1 MKPNNII
8 RRVSLLTLP
17 ILASLSAAYA
27 APLTPGEAMARLQS
41 ESARKAA
48 PGLNPNAQLRLVHQI
63 SGMDDT
69 ALFIFSDQKSKTV
82 IAPADDAF
90 APVLAYLDAPVAD
103 WSNLPD
109 GFKYWMEEYAR
120 QIDWQRSHYPDY
132 VYEEAAQS
140 STRPLT
146 IAPLVKA
153 KWGQGDPFNRLC
165 PMTGSKRG
173 WAGCVATAMAQ
184 VMYYHKYPAKGSGFF
199 EYNREGSSGSF
210 DYDAN
215 PFDWDNMLDE
225 YKPGEFTEAQADA
238 AAKLTTACAVG
249 MQMSFTPFGSG
260 AQIFRAP
267 LFLFTHMGYDK
278 AVRWTGRK
286 YYSTNEWAQLIYNDL
301 ADGMPV
307 LYGGLSA
314 GGGHEFVCDGYDP
327 GDYYHINWGW
337 EGMCDG
343 YYRLHALTPEKQGIG
358 GSLTNDGYNIIQ
370 DAVLGM
376 RPAREGSQR
385 YIPVVGSGN
394 LKPMYHP
401 DYSEWGLTCDD
412 GGFYFMCPDDIEMQ
426 MGIRIALPDGSSMYG
441 HSDVFTFPGTGGTAS
456 PYSIAWFGA
465 DFDELPPPGR
475 YRIHPCVRA
484 VGGEWQDI
492 RTEYGCTQYAEFEVT
507 EDGKFIYHE
516 AKNWQST
523 ELKITSFAEVNKAD
537 GDRPASYRVDYD
549 NNADS
554 PFVSKLRI
562 IVRDPATG
570 EFLSRCDFE
579 ASADGMLSGSS
590 VFEFD
595 ANLPAGDYEAI
606 FAYPA
611 TGNIVEGGAFPIHID
626 EYNHWDLAV
635 TTSVPNAMA
644 VGERTNLK
652 LNIANNGSVIYEGD
666 VIAEVVPRDGGDAI
680 FSTSFALELQPGKS
694 TTRRVY
700 VTMNTTDGYYKLRV
714 LNKCGQL
721 TCPEMEITV
730 GDPSGVSAIASDADA
745 PADIYTLD
753 GLLILHDATESDLT
767 TLPSGIY
774 LRRQGPKASLIK
786 N

>member
-1 MKPNNII
+1 MIPIKISK
-8 RRVSLLTLP
+8 RATL
-17 ILASLSAAYA
+17 ITLALLASVSAAVA
-27 APLTPGEAMARLQS
+27 APLTPGEAIARLQT
-41 ESARKAA
+41 ESARRGA
-48 PGLNPNAQLRLVHQI
+48 PALNPNASMRLVHQI
-63 SGMDDT
+63 SGAQDAAMYIFADT
-69 ALFIFSDQKSKTV
+69 RGKTV
-82 IAPADDAF
+82 ITPADDAF
-90 APVLAYLDAPVAD
+90 APVLAYLDTPVAD
-103 WSNLPD
+103 WSQVPS

-120 QIDWQRSHYPDY
+120 QIDWQRTHHPDY
-132 VYEEAAQS
+132 VYEENTPS

-165 PMTGSKRG
+165 PMTGSKRA

-184 VMYYHKYPAKGSGFF
+184 VMHYHKYPAKGTGYF
-199 EYNREGSSGSF
+199 EYTREGSSGAF

-215 PFDWDNMLDE
+215 PFDWDNMLDS
-225 YKPGEFTEAQADA
+225 YVDVAFTEAQANA
-238 AAKLTTACAVG
+238 AATLTTACAVG
-249 MQMSFTPFGSG
+249 MQMAYTPFGSG

-278 AVRWTGRK
+278 GVKWTGRK
-286 YYSTNEWAQLIYNDL
+286 YYSTNEWAQMIYDDL
-301 ADGMPV
+301 AEGLPV

-358 GSLTNDGYNIIQ
+358 GSSTNDGYNIVQ

-401 DYSEWGLTCDD
+401 DYNEWGLTCDD

-426 MGIRIALPDGSSMYG
+426 MGVRIALPDGSSLYG
-441 HSDVFTFPGTGGTAS
+441 SSDVFTFPGTGPTAS
-456 PYSIAWFGA
+456 PYSIAFFGA
-465 DFDELPPPGR
+465 DFAQLPPPGR

-484 VGGEWQDI
+484 TGGEWQDI
-492 RTEYGCTQYAEFEVT
+492 RTEYGCTQYAEFEVA
-507 EDGKFIYHE
+507 EDGTYTYHE

-523 ELKITSFAEVNKAD
+523 ALKITDFAEVNKAE

-570 EFLSRCDFE
+570 AFLSRCDFE
-579 ASADGMLSGSS
+579 ANADGMLSGSS

-595 ANLPAGDYEAI
+595 SNLPAGDYEAV

-611 TGNIVEGGAFPIHID
+611 TGNLVEGGAFPIHID
-626 EYNHWDLAV
+626 TYNHWDLTA
-635 TTSVPNAMA
+635 TTTMPNAMA
-644 VGERTNLK
+644 VGERANLK
-652 LNIANNGSVIYEGD
+652 LNFTNNGSVIYQGD
-666 VIAEVVPRDGGDAI
+666 VVAEVVPRDGGAPV
-680 FSTSFALELQPGKS
+680 FTTSFTLEVQPGKS
-694 TTRRVY
+694 TARRVY
-700 VTMNTTDGYYKLRV
+700 VTLNTPDGYYTLRV

-721 TCPEMEITV
+721 ICPEIEIKV
-730 GDPSGVSAIASDADA
+730 GDPAGVDTLQAD
-745 PADIYTLD
+745 PTQPFDLYTLD
-753 GLLILHDATESDLT
+753 GILLLRDATQADLH
-767 TLPSGIY
+767 TLPAGLY
-774 LRRQGPKASLIK
+774 LQRQGQRHTLIRK
-786 N
+786 